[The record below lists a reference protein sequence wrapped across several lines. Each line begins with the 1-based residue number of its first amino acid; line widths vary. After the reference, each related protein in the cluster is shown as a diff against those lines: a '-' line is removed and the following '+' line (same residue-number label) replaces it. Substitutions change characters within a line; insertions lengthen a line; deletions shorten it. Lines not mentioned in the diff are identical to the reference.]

1 MPNIWPI
8 IAILLI
14 EIVLFT
20 ANYIP
25 GTYLLGWDNIMPEF
39 NIPLNFKRS
48 LFSVWQDY
56 RGLGVADGLSHAA
69 NLTHTAYISLLS
81 IVLPQNL
88 LRYAFILLIHLAGGI
103 GMYFLLKKLL
113 TKANGQLSIVNCQLL
128 SLIGALFYM
137 FNLGVVQMFYA
148 PLEVFVVHFAALP
161 IFTLSILNTLKNPS
175 RRNLFIL
182 LVLSVATSAQGFVPT
197 LFIVFMILFVSF
209 LVVDFFESRD
219 IKKIIIIAFTIFAAN
234 AFWLLPYSYTV
245 TQNAKIIQ
253 GTRINQFSSEEIF
266 YRNRAQA
273 DIINVL
279 SFKGFMLDSIEY
291 DSKNN
296 INIFFMEQ
304 WRNHLDQIHIQLI
317 IFISI
322 LIMLLGLAYVIAR
335 IDKRFFA
342 YLISMGVSFVFLAN
356 NTPLFAQLNDAAR
369 SLFPVLSEA
378 LRFPFTK
385 FIILFVFCFSIFF
398 VQGLYVLIESIQRLK
413 FKILSPIFYSLIAI
427 SLFLI
432 AFPAF
437 RGYFFSPLLKVELP
451 NEYKDVFSFFS
462 TQDDQGRIAILP
474 SYTFWNWRYRNWGH
488 IGSGFLW
495 YGIEQPLLDRA
506 FDPWSFYNEQFYNEF
521 SYAINRNDNE
531 SFNQVLQ
538 KYNIKYLLVD
548 KSIQNSVSRGPI
560 DYASLE
566 SFLNSNETLQKEH
579 EKGSLSVYNVTNQ
592 KSNFYLVDEQN
603 MQRVF
608 PGFHFANQ
616 DVLYKASHEFVA
628 DDKSPDSVFILP
640 SLYTGK
646 LQDDVYFEAEETNNS
661 AILRPKEVFADV
673 DIAASPTLVLP
684 SLFVNELLI
693 PVEVAISG
701 SQIVF
706 SPIYPTIL
714 INDRTYSIQDEKIVA
729 QLSRIINPSSIEFV
743 DTKNRVDF
751 VNGSARGFI
760 LNNHSNIIKVT
771 NDLGREET
779 IAVNTENI
787 NKASYSIPIPSE
799 KINKLEIVISKFD
812 NSLAIQNLIQNELYE
827 IKYKLDPLNIFPSL
841 ARTQAQKQ
849 DMGILLSSRGSSSVD
864 LSFYLDTLPH
874 PGSYIMFV
882 DSEYWSGLP
891 TSFYA
896 ENTLRDRPE
905 VETKLSKTKD
915 KNVIIVPPTESDHAG
930 YGFHFTV
937 KSQGIEEAAS
947 VLKNISLFPIPESTI
962 ENMKILLNKR
972 ELVSDEST
980 VIMGNKINASLYS
993 LNIAKDSK
1001 SKYLVFS
1008 QSHDPGWRAYEMAN
1022 NSEWPIA
1029 NSLKTALP
1037 FLFGDEIKE
1046 HVEVNSWANG
1056 WLLPANSQQLTA
1068 NSQIII
1074 VYLPQYLEYV
1084 GFAILAVTF
1093 GILLGRFLFLRGSA

>member
-1 MPNIWPI
+1 M
-8 IAILLI
+8 
-14 EIVLFT
+14 
-20 ANYIP
+20 
-25 GTYLLGWDNIMPEF
+25 
-39 NIPLNFKRS
+39 
-48 LFSVWQDY
+48 
-56 RGLGVADGLSHAA
+56 
-69 NLTHTAYISLLS
+69 
-81 IVLPQNL
+81 
-88 LRYAFILLIHLAGGI
+88 
-103 GMYFLLKKLL
+103 
-113 TKANGQLSIVNCQLL
+113 
-128 SLIGALFYM
+128 
-137 FNLGVVQMFYA
+137 
-148 PLEVFVVHFAALP
+148 
-161 IFTLSILNTLKNPS
+161 
-175 RRNLFIL
+175 
-182 LVLSVATSAQGFVPT
+182 
-197 LFIVFMILFVSF
+197 
-209 LVVDFFESRD
+209 
-219 IKKIIIIAFTIFAAN
+219 
-234 AFWLLPYSYTV
+234 
-245 TQNAKIIQ
+245 
-253 GTRINQFSSEEIF
+253 
-266 YRNRAQA
+266 
-273 DIINVL
+273 
-279 SFKGFMLDSIEY
+279 
-291 DSKNN
+291 
-296 INIFFMEQ
+296 
-304 WRNHLDQIHIQLI
+304 
-317 IFISI
+317 
-322 LIMLLGLAYVIAR
+322 
-335 IDKRFFA
+335 
-342 YLISMGVSFVFLAN
+342 
-356 NTPLFAQLNDAAR
+356 
-369 SLFPVLSEA
+369 
-378 LRFPFTK
+378 
-385 FIILFVFCFSIFF
+385 
-398 VQGLYVLIESIQRLK
+398 
-413 FKILSPIFYSLIAI
+413 
-427 SLFLI
+427 
-432 AFPAF
+432 
-437 RGYFFSPLLKVELP
+437 
-451 NEYKDVFSFFS
+451 
-462 TQDDQGRIAILP
+462 
-474 SYTFWNWRYRNWGH
+474 
-488 IGSGFLW
+488 
-495 YGIEQPLLDRA
+495 
-506 FDPWSFYNEQFYNEF
+506 
-521 SYAINRNDNE
+521 
-531 SFNQVLQ
+531 
-538 KYNIKYLLVD
+538 D

-592 KSNFYLVDEQN
+592 KSNFYLVYEQN

-1056 WLLPANSQQLTA
+1056 WLISEDRIRKTEDR
-1068 NSQIII
+1068 IVI
-1074 VYLPQYLEYV
+1074 VYLPQYLEYT
-1084 GFAILAVTF
+1084 GFAILIMTF
-1093 GILLGRFLFLRGSA
+1093 GVLLGRFLFLRGSA